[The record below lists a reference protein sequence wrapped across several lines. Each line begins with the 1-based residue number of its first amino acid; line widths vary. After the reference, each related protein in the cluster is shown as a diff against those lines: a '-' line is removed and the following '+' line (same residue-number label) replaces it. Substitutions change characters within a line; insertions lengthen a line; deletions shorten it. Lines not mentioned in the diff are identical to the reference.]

1 MCWSAQ
7 GSLATYSLGMALAAL
22 TKYQGTLDPKMWFFM
37 VLFTH
42 MQLVEYF
49 LWKNLSVPKLN
60 AMWSAIGLGLI
71 LAEPAAALNL
81 LNDKRLLA
89 LYTVGAIAYVLTQKI
104 NFTTVI
110 GGNGHL
116 KWNWLAQT
124 WTYSLLWFIA
134 FLLPFLLTKRYDAL
148 AFGLGTLMISL
159 YFNNKY
165 GTFSSYWCWLAI
177 GYWLFIR

>member
-7 GSLATYSLGMALAAL
+7 GSLGAYSLGMALAAL
-22 TKYQGTLDPKMWFFM
+22 SKYQGTLDPKMWFFM

-49 LWKNLSVPKLN
+49 LWKNLSVPTLN
-60 AMWSAIGLGLI
+60 VMWSAVGLGLI
-71 LAEPAAALNL
+71 LAEPAAALNML
-81 LNDKRLLA
+81 SDKRLLA
-89 LYTVGAIAYVLTQKI
+89 LYTVGALTYVLTQPI
-104 NFTTVI
+104 NFTTVV

-124 WTYSLLWFIA
+124 WTWGIPWIIALLV
-134 FLLPFLLTKRYDAL
+134 PFLLTKEYVAL
-148 AFGLGTLMISL
+148 AFGLVTLFISL

-165 GTFSSYWCWLAI
+165 RTFASYWCWLGKI
-177 GYWLFIR
+177 GRAHV